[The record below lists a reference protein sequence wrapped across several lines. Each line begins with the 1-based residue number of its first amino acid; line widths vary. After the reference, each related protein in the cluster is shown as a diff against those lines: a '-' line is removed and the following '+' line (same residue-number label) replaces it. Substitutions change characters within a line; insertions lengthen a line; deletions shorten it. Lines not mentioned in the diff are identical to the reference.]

1 MRQRDNPFGELEQLF
16 EELTDFDVSSVAGT
30 PLDLIDEGDAFVA
43 VVDLPGFTAD
53 DIDVQLDE
61 ERTLRVQAARGED
74 RTHEEATFIRR
85 ERRTETVDRS
95 ITLPS
100 PVDPTET
107 EATFDNG
114 VLTVRLGK
122 KSPEPAGTDIE
133 VTEGTDT

>member
-16 EELTDFDVSSVAGT
+16 DELTDFDASGVTRT
-30 PLDLIDEGDAFVA
+30 PIDLIDEDDAFVA
-43 VVDLPGFTAD
+43 VVDLPGFTAE

-61 ERTLRVQAARGED
+61 ERTLRVQATHEDD
-74 RTHEEATFIRR
+74 RTREEGTYIRR

-95 ITLPS
+95 VTLPS
-100 PVDPTET
+100 VVDPAET

-122 KSPEPAGTDIE
+122 KSPEPKGTDIE
-133 VTEGTDT
+133 VTEGTDS